1 MNLSERLQELMEDV
15 SIKRISIL
23 KGSELNVLSYKRY
36 KNGGIIMK
44 KEVFNKDLEMINKP
58 IKKLD

>member
-23 KGSELNVLSYKRY
+23 KGPAINVLSYKQYR
-36 KNGGIIMK
+36 NGGAVLK
-44 KEVFNKDLEMINKP
+44 KELFNKDLEKINKP
-58 IKKLD
+58 IKKLN